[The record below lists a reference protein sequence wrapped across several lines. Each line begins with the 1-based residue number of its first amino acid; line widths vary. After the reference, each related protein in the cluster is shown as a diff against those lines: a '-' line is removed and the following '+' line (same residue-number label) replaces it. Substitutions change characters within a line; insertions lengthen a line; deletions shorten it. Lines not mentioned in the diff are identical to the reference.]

1 MCRLGLMKEPYLF
14 GKARNGQGCCTVWM
28 FTGWRNYPILYAIW
42 VISGSTP
49 AHVAAN
55 FKHDTPSTPSH
66 VTCPFPEISWGN
78 VRFTPV
84 QQHSCVCFA
93 RHIAT
98 KYIATS
104 GDLSFGSDIGIACIL
119 ATAVKK
125 IDLTMAFI
133 SCFSGNSLE
142 MPLPDLARRIWL
154 RVLNLLWLLGL
165 KSLESR
171 KAKVE
176 LEHESAFRVE
186 YGFNKN

>member
-66 VTCPFPEISWGN
+66 VTCPFPKISWGN

-125 IDLTMAFI
+125 NWPNHGIHLMLFWQFAR
-133 SCFSGNSLE
+133 NALARPRQE
-142 MPLPDLARRIWL
+142 DLAESSQLALAPGIKIAWKQEGKGRART
-154 RVLNLLWLLGL
+154 RVCVSCWIRL
-165 KSLESR
+165 
-171 KAKVE
+171 
-176 LEHESAFRVE
+176 
-186 YGFNKN
+186 